1 MLSNIP
7 GTRQVFERWMAWEPD
22 EKAWSAYIKME
33 VRYNEFDRASKIF
46 ERLVSC
52 HPEAKVSLSL
62 RVPST
67 RGGGTDNLLRLNRCL

>member
-52 HPEAKVSLSL
+52 HPEAKVCLFFFSLLSSAL
-62 RVPST
+62 CFASK
-67 RGGGTDNLLRLNRCL
+67 RC